1 MSVKIRLTRIGRRNR
16 PFFRINAIE
25 SRTPRNGRI
34 LEKIGHYDPIEKD
47 PAKQLVLNK
56 ERVQYWLDKGA
67 IPSDTVSQI
76 LLRQG
81 IKNKWAKER
90 KARRAKARI
99 LVRKKGLP
107 FTKAEKLAAQ
117 KLAAEKL
124 AAQKQAA
131 EKLAAEKLAAEK
143 LAAQKQ
149 APPAEQKPEA
159 APIAEAK
166 PKAEAK
172 PDAEVKKE

>member
-131 EKLAAEKLAAEK
+131 EKLAAEKLAA
-143 LAAQKQ
+143 QKQ